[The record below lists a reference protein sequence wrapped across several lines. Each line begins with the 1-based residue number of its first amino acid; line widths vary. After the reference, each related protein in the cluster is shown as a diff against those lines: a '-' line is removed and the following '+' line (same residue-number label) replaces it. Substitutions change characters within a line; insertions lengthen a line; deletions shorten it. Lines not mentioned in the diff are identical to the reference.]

1 MTPSDLSSSPPLL
14 LSSPA
19 LGRSPNTSSS
29 SPSYVSAD
37 ECELRT
43 EPSVYPLHARVIL
56 HAVPASH
63 SHCSPDHP
71 LPLPARTSRPRL
83 LTSSALCAPHLSLMS
98 NTCRGKQ
105 PVRSPAAR
113 ALCPSNRHTHRRSPK
128 SPSPGMIYAFS
139 FSPSSIHPVICRPY
153 SALPRAQKRPQSA
166 VHHSPPSWSGTWC
179 RSSSA
184 PPATRSEQSAPV
196 K

>member
-1 MTPSDLSSSPPLL
+1 MTPSDLSSSPP
-14 LSSPA
+14 PP
-19 LGRSPNTSSS
+19 LGRSLRNVPNTS
-29 SPSYVSAD
+29 PARASYVSAD

-63 SHCSPDHP
+63 SNRSPDHQAP
-71 LPLPARTSRPRL
+71 SPARTSRPRL
-83 LTSSALCAPHLSLMS
+83 LTSSTLCAPRLSLMS

-139 FSPSSIHPVICRPY
+139 FSPSSIHPVICRAY
-153 SALPRAQKRPQSA
+153 SALPARKNTRSQLN
-166 VHHSPPSWSGTWC
+166 HSPPSWSGTWC

-184 PPATRSEQSAPV
+184 PPATRSG
-196 K
+196 